1 MAGSDADAP
10 DPDEGPSRSQRKRDA
25 AELTRLGAELV
36 ALPAAE
42 LAALPLPE
50 RLRDAIELARRITAH
65 GGAARQR
72 QYIGKL
78 LRKTEIEPLRALL
91 ARRDTERRLA
101 AREFH
106 RIETWRDR
114 LLADGEPAL
123 DALLAS
129 APRLDRARL
138 AALLADARRE
148 AGGGAP
154 PHAAR
159 ELFRYLREAMAAP
172 RRDPQA
178 GARRPGKTA

>member
-1 MAGSDADAP
+1 MAGFDADAP

-36 ALPAAE
+36 ALPPAE
-42 LAALPLPE
+42 LDALPLPE

-78 LRKTEIEPLRALL
+78 LRQTDTEPLRAAL
-91 ARRDTERRLA
+91 ARRATERRLA

-106 RIETWRDR
+106 RIEAWRDR
-114 LLADGEPAL
+114 LLAEGAPAL
-123 DALLAS
+123 DALLAA
-129 APRLDRARL
+129 APSLDRARI
-138 AALLADARRE
+138 ARLLDAARRE
-148 AGGGAP
+148 AAGNGP

-159 ELFRYLREAMAAP
+159 ELMRCLRAAMTAP
-172 RRDPQA
+172 PQE
-178 GARRPGKTA
+178 P